1 MKHTSFKPSVDLDIS
16 KSKVYQIHICSNK
29 IMRLKGIKL
38 TLNLTRCLSIW
49 MLQTLLLFRATGSCT
64 FGRDIIPAQNTID
77 SCMLNSS
84 TFADGISKSCF
95 SLRGGIV
102 LTDTETPVNEEV
114 DSECDISEAEAII
127 SRFLSDDESNRDFHV
142 QGWRWHT
149 LSLVRDTSRLE
160 KLAMRVLSQATES
173 GFAINSMPLEKAS
186 RHVIDFNMGGLNRI
200 ENNLLF
206 PWLRNKLC
214 SHGEDRLKNAFSQIL
229 NKIDKDRSRA
239 SKLALAV
246 KDQAKLASSPK
257 RERSQC
263 IQATKNLALLS
274 GALTSLVDS
283 IMDQENKFLVPA
295 VAKIV
300 PKKEQKSFNNKVLLE
315 LGILESRVH
324 LVGMYDAVVE
334 SGIEKEREMFRD
346 FIPVIPRMMIPNWRK
361 KLYNPQA
368 GILDGD
374 GS

>member
-1 MKHTSFKPSVDLDIS
+1 
-16 KSKVYQIHICSNK
+16 
-29 IMRLKGIKL
+29 MRLQGIKL

-64 FGRDIIPAQNTID
+64 FGRDIIPTQNTID

-84 TFADGISKSCF
+84 TFADGISESCF

-206 PWLRNKLC
+206 PW
-214 SHGEDRLKNAFSQIL
+214 
-229 NKIDKDRSRA
+229 
-239 SKLALAV
+239 
-246 KDQAKLASSPK
+246 
-257 RERSQC
+257 
-263 IQATKNLALLS
+263 
-274 GALTSLVDS
+274 
-283 IMDQENKFLVPA
+283 
-295 VAKIV
+295 
-300 PKKEQKSFNNKVLLE
+300 
-315 LGILESRVH
+315 
-324 LVGMYDAVVE
+324 
-334 SGIEKEREMFRD
+334 
-346 FIPVIPRMMIPNWRK
+346 
-361 KLYNPQA
+361 
-368 GILDGD
+368 
-374 GS
+374 